1 MDVETGGVLA
11 DVDLGELHAGM
22 AFADDDRLYLGG
34 ESGTLRTLATDRTGN
49 WNLRNVW
56 VGSAPLRSLEISPR
70 KQLLVIVDS
79 NDKAQLLNLET
90 GRIGAS
96 HLQLPD
102 AVTDIIFSPN
112 ETRVLLRTGRWI
124 HRASVSPAG
133 LTWLDGARTP
143 KVMTGSRMVFEPSAP
158 RRSSEGD
165 TSGDPLGNRVLLL
178 TRDAGFA
185 EVAVVDFTY
194 EIGPTLFG
202 SHEQLLQE
210 WRTKLGIEAPTLPVV
225 QTTAPR

>member
-1 MDVETGGVLA
+1 
-11 DVDLGELHAGM
+11 M

-56 VGSAPLRSLEISPR
+56 VGSAPVRGLEISPR
-70 KQLLVIVDS
+70 KQFLVIVDS
-79 NDKAQLLNLET
+79 TDKAQLLNLET

-102 AVTDIIFSPN
+102 SATDIVFSPN
-112 ETRVLLRTGRWI
+112 ETRVLLRTARWI
-124 HRASVSPAG
+124 HRAGVSPAG
-133 LTWLDGARTP
+133 LSWLDAARTP
-143 KVMTGSRMVFEPSAP
+143 KVMTGSQMVFERDAP
-158 RRSSEGD
+158 LRESSNDD

-185 EVAVVDFTY
+185 EVAVVDFAY
-194 EIGPTLFG
+194 ESGPTLFG
-202 SHEQLLQE
+202 SREQLLQE
-210 WRTKLGIEAPTLPVV
+210 WRAKLGIEAPAPVL
-225 QTTAPR
+225 QTAAPR